1 MPALTAAF
9 RKTLDTLQTYWMLVR
24 IVVPITIMTELLSR
38 MGAIEAIAPVFEP
51 VMKLIGLPSELGL
64 AWLSGMLVG
73 IWGAVPLIFV
83 LVPTNSLSVAD
94 ITVFSALLLF
104 AHGLPVE
111 QKIIQKAGP
120 RMTVTTLLRIVGGVI
135 YAFLL
140 HRLFDATGWLS
151 SPASPTWI
159 PMSAASDWSGFLS
172 GLLDTMLSMLVILL
186 ALSWGLEILKV
197 TGLMKLVMKA
207 LSPVLRLAGIR
218 GEASQFT
225 SVGLFLGI
233 SYGGGLLIR
242 EARSGA
248 VSPRQVFVSCVFM
261 GFAHSIIE
269 DTLIVVALGADLS
282 AVLGGRLVFALAV
295 TAAIAAILRSVSD
308 ETFFTWVFRS
318 PNRKAIG

>member
-51 VMKLIGLPSELGL
+51 VMKLIGLPSESGL